1 MSADKGNISIADL
14 HREMVEI
21 KELLKASLDA
31 VQVGSRIVTSE
42 PLRGVGAT
50 FSVEQVSDRQV
61 TLEHS
66 LSEYLSFKKVE
77 VSPRHFEAT
86 KLILRKFN
94 ERLPGAKL
102 IGVGKEDVRGYKAEF
117 LASGVAPKTVNLHLS
132 ALSAFFKWGIDNGLI
147 ADNPAKG
154 LTLTVNG
161 AASSQRDAFSDEQIK
176 DVFTGLLK
184 GRETAAKAWVPLV
197 MLFSGCRPEEA
208 AQLRVK
214 DVREES
220 GVWVFDFATMD
231 DGLRRKTEASRRLVP
246 IHPRLWELGLKKLME
261 PSPKPA
267 SRSDE
272 LHAILTGDRA
282 LFRDL
287 RMGAASRLSAAP
299 GRFFNRS
306 WLRKEKGIENKK
318 LVMYSLRHSVT
329 TKLLHA
335 GVAESLISQLVGH
348 TNSSMTSGRYGKQ
361 YPLKQME
368 EALEKLDWEV

>member
-1 MSADKGNISIADL
+1 MTTTKGNISIADL

-31 VQVGSRIVTSE
+31 VQVGSRIVA
-42 PLRGVGAT
+42 RGGQDQSSAT
-50 FSVEQVSDRQV
+50 FSMESVSDRQV
-61 TLEHS
+61 TLERS

-77 VSPRHFEAT
+77 VSQQHFAGT
-86 KLILRKFN
+86 KLILNKFN

-102 IGVGKEDVRGYKAEF
+102 IGVGKEDVRDYKADF
-117 LASGVAPKTVNLHLS
+117 LATGVAPKTVNLHLS
-132 ALSAFFKWGIDNGLI
+132 TLSAFFKWGIDNGLI

-154 LTLTVNG
+154 LTLKVNG
-161 AASSQRDAFSDEQIK
+161 AAKNQRDAFSDEQIK
-176 DVFTGLLK
+176 EVFSGLLK

-214 DVREES
+214 DIREED

-246 IHPRLWELGLKKLME
+246 VHPRLWELGLKKLMDAD
-261 PSPKPA
+261 P
-267 SRSDE
+267 D
-272 LHAILTGDRA
+272 DQ
-282 LFRDL
+282 LFRDIKMSSTG
-287 RMGAASRLSAAP
+287 RRSAP
-299 GRFFNRS
+299 VGRFFNRR
-306 WLRKEKGIENKK
+306 LRKEKGIENKK

-348 TNSSMTSGRYGKQ
+348 TNNSMTSGRYGKSF
-361 YPLKQME
+361 PIKQMA
-368 EALEKLDWEV
+368 EALTELKWEV